1 MGEDEEKDP
10 VYTPMGVFITSWAR
24 YTTITTAQKCY
35 DRILY
40 CDTDSIHLLGTEIP
54 EVIKDI
60 IDDKQLG
67 YWKHES
73 TFKRAKFVKQKTYV
87 EDIYAKEIEIEEDGE
102 LITIKEECEPEEA
115 TTTILNVKCAG
126 MSERAKEL
134 VTFENFQIG
143 LTVKGNLKPKQVNG
157 GVVLID
163 DEFTIKAG

>member
-1 MGEDEEKDP
+1 
-10 VYTPMGVFITSWAR
+10 
-24 YTTITTAQKCY
+24 
-35 DRILY
+35 
-40 CDTDSIHLLGTEIP
+40 LLGTEIP
-54 EVIKDI
+54 EAIADM
-60 IDDKQLG
+60 IDDKKLG

-102 LITIKEECEPEEA
+102 KKTIKVECEPDEA

-126 MSERAKEL
+126 MSERAKEH
-134 VTFENFQIG
+134 VTFENFSVG
-143 LTVKGNLKPKQVNG
+143 LTVKGNLKPKQVSG